1 MKPRDVIHHGELVVV
16 NDGTIHCDYPGCRL
30 GAAVIAPLIRRGE
43 TIGTLKLYYPSEKV
57 ITDVS
62 IELIAGLSSL
72 LSNQLEIAETDRAYQ
87 LAKEAEIKA
96 LQAQISPHFLFNS
109 MNIIVSLIRT
119 DPDQARKLLTSL
131 SYFLRQNVT
140 GTTASQ
146 ISLEQEL
153 SHVKAYLEIIEARFI
168 DRLTILY
175 DVDDNLLHERIPPF
189 TLQPIVENAIHHG
202 INDMEKNSI
211 IKMTV
216 RDVGYGNRN

>member
-1 MKPRDVIHHGELVVV
+1 MNTDTAQAVCNILYRELQAKCCRHDRIKRIFLPMSELPVITIKVNSPIRTDETKDVIQNGKLVVV
-16 NDGTIHCDYPGCRL
+16 NEGTIHCDYPDCPL

-57 ITDVS
+57 ITDIS

-96 LQAQISPHFLFNS
+96 LQAQINPHFLFNS

-131 SYFLRQNVT
+131 ILLFTAKRHRDNGYLKVSL
-140 GTTASQ
+140 GTRTFAC
-146 ISLEQEL
+146 
-153 SHVKAYLEIIEARFI
+153 
-168 DRLTILY
+168 
-175 DVDDNLLHERIPPF
+175 
-189 TLQPIVENAIHHG
+189 
-202 INDMEKNSI
+202 
-211 IKMTV
+211 
-216 RDVGYGNRN
+216 